1 MTDPMPTAAAAWCA
15 PRAANWYPPLADA
28 NLGDFVFFKLVNDY
42 FNSEIQNFGME
53 LMKRAMRWVSA
64 IALTVT
70 TLWILILGYRIA
82 TGQSRESAMATMIKA
97 GKVALIIS
105 FASALGANG
114 AMLHQSMTQNLDKEI
129 HRLFTGDEGTAADA
143 IDENL
148 AYTQVAM
155 ATLDAVRVDPA
166 QPEVLEK
173 KGRAM
178 LMAGFG
184 TASPPMAA
192 GAMLLLFKFTMAFLI
207 GIGPIFIL
215 ALVFDQTKDLFKKW
229 LFYVIGTLFSMSM
242 LSVVT
247 AMVLKFTA
255 KVAAAYWAVK
265 FIPLVSAEGLSSQA
279 LQQGGIGLIMTMLII
294 TVPTI
299 AAALWQGN
307 MGTFLTYTA
316 FNNAASP
323 GPQGQPAGS
332 YMPRQVGRDSNRQS
346 SEFNGTN
353 GTNANAARIP
363 DQNTPSPQV
372 GYRGLAGTKDT
383 NVS

>member
-1 MTDPMPTAAAAWCA
+1 MDVFFNGAASWLQ
-15 PRAANWYPPLADA
+15 PLADA

-42 FNSEIQNFGME
+42 FNREIQEFGLD
-53 LMKRAMRWVSA
+53 LMGRAMRWVST
-64 IALTVT
+64 IALTIT
-70 TLWILILGYRIA
+70 TLWVLILGYRIA

-247 AMVLKFTA
+247 AMVLK
-255 KVAAAYWAVK
+255 
-265 FIPLVSAEGLSSQA
+265 
-279 LQQGGIGLIMTMLII
+279 
-294 TVPTI
+294 
-299 AAALWQGN
+299 
-307 MGTFLTYTA
+307 
-316 FNNAASP
+316 
-323 GPQGQPAGS
+323 
-332 YMPRQVGRDSNRQS
+332 
-346 SEFNGTN
+346 
-353 GTNANAARIP
+353 
-363 DQNTPSPQV
+363 
-372 GYRGLAGTKDT
+372 
-383 NVS
+383 

>member
-1 MTDPMPTAAAAWCA
+1 MPTAAAAWCA

>member
-1 MTDPMPTAAAAWCA
+1 MTAPVPTVTAAGRYA
-15 PRAANWYPPLADA
+15 PRATGWLQHLADIG
-28 NLGDFVFFKLVNDY
+28 LGDFVFFKLVNDY
-42 FNSEIQNFGME
+42 FNREIQEFGLKLME
-53 LMKRAMRWVSA
+53 RAMKWVSA

-70 TLWILILGYRIA
+70 TLWVLILGYRIA

-97 GKVALIIS
+97 AKVAIIIS
-105 FASALGANG
+105 IASALGVNG
-114 AMLHQSMTQNLDKEI
+114 AMLHQTMTENLDKEI
-129 HRLFTGDEGTAADA
+129 HRLFTGDDGTAADA

-265 FIPLVSAEGLSSQA
+265 FIPLASAEGLSSQA
-279 LQQGGIGLIMTMLII
+279 LQQGGIGLIMTMLIV

-307 MGTFLTYTA
+307 MGTFMAYSA
-316 FNNAASP
+316 FGAAASP

-332 YMPRQVGRDSNRQS
+332 YMPQQIARGDQQQISRGENS
-346 SEFNGTN
+346 
-353 GTNANAARIP
+353 ANQTARITGEAP
-363 DQNTPSPQV
+363 TQAPTPIGS
-372 GYRGLAGTKDT
+372 RGQAT
-383 NVS
+383 

>member
-1 MTDPMPTAAAAWCA
+1 MDVIFQGGM
-15 PRAANWYPPLADA
+15 NWLQPLADA

-42 FNSEIQNFGME
+42 FNSEIQDFGLE
-53 LMKRAMRWVSA
+53 LMGRAMKWVST

-70 TLWILILGYRIA
+70 TLWVLILGYRIA

-129 HRLFTGDEGTAADA
+129 HTLFTGKESTAADA

-148 AYTQVAM
+148 AYTQIAL
-155 ATLDAVRVDPA
+155 ATLDAVRVESTE
-166 QPEVLEK
+166 PEMLEK

-229 LFYVIGTLFSMSM
+229 LFYIIGTLFSMAM

-247 AMVLKFTA
+247 SMVLKFTA

-265 FIPLVSAEGLSSQA
+265 FIPFGNAEGLSSQA
-279 LQQGGIGLIMTMLII
+279 LQQGGIGLIMTMLIVTI
-294 TVPTI
+294 PTI

-332 YMPRQVGRDSNRQS
+332 YMPQQAPRNNSQGDERST
-346 SEFNGTN
+346 ET
-353 GTNANAARIP
+353 ANATKAISGGS
-363 DQNTPSPQV
+363 TPTYTQAPGS
-372 GYRGLAGTKDT
+372 RGNASRSEGSAT
-383 NVS
+383 

>member
-15 PRAANWYPPLADA
+15 PRAANWYQPLADA
-28 NLGDFVFFKLVNDY
+28 NLGDFVLFKLVNDY
-42 FNSEIQNFGME
+42 FNSEIQDFGMD

-207 GIGPIFIL
+207 GIGPIYIL
-215 ALVFDQTKDLFKKW
+215 ALV
-229 LFYVIGTLFSMSM
+229 
-242 LSVVT
+242 
-247 AMVLKFTA
+247 
-255 KVAAAYWAVK
+255 
-265 FIPLVSAEGLSSQA
+265 
-279 LQQGGIGLIMTMLII
+279 
-294 TVPTI
+294 
-299 AAALWQGN
+299 
-307 MGTFLTYTA
+307 
-316 FNNAASP
+316 
-323 GPQGQPAGS
+323 
-332 YMPRQVGRDSNRQS
+332 
-346 SEFNGTN
+346 
-353 GTNANAARIP
+353 
-363 DQNTPSPQV
+363 
-372 GYRGLAGTKDT
+372 
-383 NVS
+383 